1 VLQPEPQPF
10 RVLYIEDSA
19 LVREITGELLER
31 ESRRI
36 VAVGSGE
43 EALAAFKG
51 DGFDIVI
58 TDISLPAMS
67 GIDLARKIQELAPSM
82 PIILASGYALDLEK
96 LRLGARVRAIRKPFD
111 ILQLDGV
118 IEELCGS
125 GSA

>member
-1 VLQPEPQPF
+1 MLQPEPQPF